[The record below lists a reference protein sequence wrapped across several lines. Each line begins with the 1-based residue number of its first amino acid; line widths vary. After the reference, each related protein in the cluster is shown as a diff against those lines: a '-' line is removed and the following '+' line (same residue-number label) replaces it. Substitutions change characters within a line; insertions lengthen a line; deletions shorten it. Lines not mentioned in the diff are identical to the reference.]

1 MTEKTSETDGQA
13 ETVEQAEMGEQAET
27 VEQTET
33 GEQAETD
40 GQAETVEQAEMG
52 EQVESAENAEQAE
65 TAEQAG
71 GAEVGAAARLRR
83 KVRTGVVVS
92 DQNDKTVTVL
102 VERQFAHPLYTK
114 QIRKTKKYHAH
125 DEKNQYRNGDVV
137 RITETRP
144 LSKTK
149 RWRVLELLERS
160 E

>member
-1 MTEKTSETDGQA
+1 MTEKKSETDGQA
-13 ETVEQAEMGEQAET
+13 EMAEQAETGEQAET
-27 VEQTET
+27 VEQVEA
-33 GEQAETD
+33 GEQVE
-40 GQAETVEQAEMG
+40 QVEQAE
-52 EQVESAENAEQAE
+52 N
-65 TAEQAG
+65 AEQAG
-71 GAEVGAAARLRR
+71 GAEVGAARLRR

-114 QIRKTKKYHAH
+114 QIRKTKKYRAH
-125 DEKNQYRNGDVV
+125 DEKNEYRNGDVV

-149 RWRVLELLERS
+149 RWRVLGLLERS

>member
-1 MTEKTSETDGQA
+1 MTEETSEQDELAEVPAPEALEGQA
-13 ETVEQAEMGEQAET
+13 AEPPLEQAPEPPLA
-27 VEQTET
+27 
-33 GEQAETD
+33 D
-40 GQAETVEQAEMG
+40 G
-52 EQVESAENAEQAE
+52 
-65 TAEQAG
+65 
-71 GAEVGAAARLRR
+71 ARLRR

-114 QIRKTKKYHAH
+114 QVRKTKKYRAH
-125 DEKNQYRNGDVV
+125 DETNEYKTGDVV

-149 RWRVLELLERS
+149 RWRVIELLERS

>member
-1 MTEKTSETDGQA
+1 MTEETFEQDELA
-13 ETVEQAEMGEQAET
+13 EGPAPEAEPPLEQEAEPPLEQAAEPPAEAPEAPLEQA
-27 VEQTET
+27 
-33 GEQAETD
+33 AEPPPPD
-40 GQAETVEQAEMG
+40 G
-52 EQVESAENAEQAE
+52 
-65 TAEQAG
+65 
-71 GAEVGAAARLRR
+71 ARLRR

-114 QIRKTKKYHAH
+114 QVKKTKKYRAH
-125 DEKNQYRNGDVV
+125 DETNEYKTGDVV

-149 RWRVLELLERS
+149 RWRVIELLERS